1 MGYRVEYQ
9 PVKKVRGAEKRTVWV
24 PALTGLFLL
33 LFLLLVNSTWPRGAE
48 VLQGLIFPGD
58 ASVTAAAL
66 EELTVELRA
75 GEELASA
82 FETFCRTV
90 IENAEIDT
98 N

>member
-9 PVKKVRGAEKRTVWV
+9 PLKKVRGVEKRTASV
-24 PALTGLFLL
+24 PVLTGLFLL

-48 VLQGLIFPGD
+48 ILQGLIFSGD
-58 ASVTAAAL
+58 TSVTAAAL
-66 EELTVELRA
+66 EELALELRA
-75 GEELASA
+75 GEKLPSA

-90 IENAEIDT
+90 IQNAELDS